1 VATFGKLGP
10 MGAAHDSD
18 GAAPPTVA
26 AFDVDLTLTRRD
38 CVVPFLREVAGWR
51 WYVGLLRR
59 VVPLSVAVV
68 RRDRDAVKGIVTAAA
83 VAGRSESNVES
94 VAERFASRVFPDWL
108 RPDTVQR
115 LRWHRE
121 QGHRVVLVSASYRPY
136 LEHLARL
143 LGCDDV
149 LATEIE
155 VGSSGSCTGRLRGR
169 NCRGQEKE
177 RRLRDWMSSR
187 GLLGARVFAYGDSS
201 GDDEMLA
208 MATVPVRV
216 GRDPIS
222 PVPVAA

>member
-1 VATFGKLGP
+1 

-18 GAAPPTVA
+18 GSVASPPTVA

-83 VAGRSESNVES
+83 LAGRSESNVES

-187 GLLGARVFAYGDSS
+187 GLLGARVFAYGDSA

>member
-1 VATFGKLGP
+1 

-18 GAAPPTVA
+18 GTVASPPTVA

-83 VAGRSESNVES
+83 VAGRPESNVES

-121 QGHRVVLVSASYRPY
+121 QGHCVVLVSASYRPY

-187 GLLGARVFAYGDSS
+187 GLLGARVFAYGDSA

>member
-1 VATFGKLGP
+1 

-18 GAAPPTVA
+18 GTVASPPTVA

-83 VAGRSESNVES
+83 LAGRSESNVES

-187 GLLGARVFAYGDSS
+187 GLLGARVFAYGDSA